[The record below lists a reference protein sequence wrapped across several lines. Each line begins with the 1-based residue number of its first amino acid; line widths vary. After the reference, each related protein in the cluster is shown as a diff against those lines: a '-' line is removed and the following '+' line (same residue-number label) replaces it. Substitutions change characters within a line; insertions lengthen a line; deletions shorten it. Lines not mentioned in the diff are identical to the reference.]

1 MTRRLALQRLFLG
14 LWSLVTSAAC
24 RLTGGPRPTTGE
36 RDATGQSATP
46 ASLSAA
52 ELDTLLAFGAVI
64 VEGRVLSPAERDGLA
79 EQIEESTR
87 RNPDQLSSYRMAA
100 ATLDQLAGARFAQL
114 ELRARAEL
122 VARHRLDVRIVS
134 PDENPGVFGAEVLAI
149 RTRTVPDL
157 IDVYW
162 SSPAGWAA
170 VGYAAF
176 PGRCG
181 DLGRYTRPEA

>member
-24 RLTGGPRPTTGE
+24 RLTGGPRPIVE
-36 RDATGQSATP
+36 RDATGLSAEP

-52 ELDTLLAFGAVI
+52 ELATLLAFGEVI
-64 VEGRVLSPAERDGLA
+64 VEGRTLSPAERDGLA
-79 EQIEESTR
+79 EQIEESSR
-87 RNPDQLSSYRMAA
+87 RNPDQLFSYRVAA
-100 ATLDQLAGARFAQL
+100 ATLDSLAGVHFAHL
-114 ELRARAEL
+114 EFRERAEL
-122 VARHRLDVRIVS
+122 VSRHRLDVRIVP
-134 PDENPGVFGAEVLAI
+134 PDEDPGAFGAEVLAI

-157 IDVYW
+157 IDAYW

-181 DLGRYTRPEA
+181 DLVRYTRPEV